1 MTRQN
6 RTSGA
11 INPRVS
17 PESIPVTI
25 PADALEAIGE
35 GYEFTETL
43 AFPQTGSGGVYNR
56 GVFDGVLDALKS
68 RPIPGDKRGHSEN
81 PNDDFFVIGGKIEGN
96 EAHFRVRVPETDY
109 AGMSNEGFI
118 RSLKTGNQKLSL
130 VLDVADDGS
139 GQFNALRSDHGLRND
154 AVGTLP
160 AMGDQTIHANSAKG
174 KELLSLAKSGK
185 ICESGSD
192 DLIVGG
198 SVNLTAVRKIQ
209 PLDNPLR
216 NMILSAAKNKT
227 IIKENKMEI
236 DEEKLKAMIA
246 SAAKEAVA
254 AVTDQQTK
262 DNTQKKNAADIEQAK
277 KILELAKDA
286 LGEEAADLDAEEVFS
301 RLVAMLKS
309 AEDAAAEAEANK
321 FVGAGLR
328 KNKEGKDTPLFIQVK
343 KEFLALGHGVLIR
356 KNCEKEHEKM
366 RNNEVFK
373 ALRQAELNPNVTH
386 MASDF
391 PTDGS
396 F

>member
-1 MTRQN
+1 M
-6 RTSGA
+6 
-11 INPRVS
+11 INPHVS

-25 PADALEAIGE
+25 PNAALEAVGD

-43 AFPQTGSGGVYNR
+43 AFPQSGSGGVYNR
-56 GVFDGVLDALKS
+56 GVFDGVMEALKS

-185 ICESGSD
+185 ICENASD

-198 SVNLTAVRKIQ
+198 SVNLTAVMKIH

-216 NMILSAAKNKT
+216 NMIINAAKNKT
-227 IIKENKMEI
+227 NHKENKMEI
-236 DEEKLKAMIA
+236 DEKALNEIIEK
-246 SAAKEAVA
+246 AVA
-254 AVTDQQTK
+254 VATAKSNESRKQEDQT
-262 DNTQKKNAADIEQAK
+262 KKNAADIEQAK

-286 LGEEAADLDAEEVFS
+286 LGEEAAELDAEEVFT
-301 RLVAMLKS
+301 RLVATLKA
-309 AEDAAAEAEANK
+309 AEEGAAEAEANK

-328 KNKEGKDTPLFIQVK
+328 KNKEGADSALFIQAK
-343 KEFLALGHGVLIR
+343 KEFLALGHKVLIR
-356 KNCEKEHEKM
+356 KNCDGEHEKM

-373 ALRQAELNPNVTH
+373 ALRLAELNPNVTH
-386 MASDF
+386 TASEF
-391 PTDGS
+391 PTDGT